1 MMLEGTATL
10 HGHELTDENMLLLEP
25 GLTEIELYVHAGA
38 RLLLLG
44 GLPFESPILLWWNLV
59 GRTQEE
65 LELAREQWVNQDPR
79 FGSIPDYDGP
89 RLEAPIFPARIRASK

>member
-1 MMLEGTATL
+1 MMLEGTATV
-10 HGHELTDENMLLLEP
+10 HGHELNDENMLVLEP
-25 GLTEIELYVHAGA
+25 GLTEIQLDLHAGA

-65 LELAREQWVNQDPR
+65 LSIAREQWVNQDPR

>member
-1 MMLEGTATL
+1 
-10 HGHELTDENMLLLEP
+10 MLLLEP
-25 GLTEIELYVHAGA
+25 GLTEIELDVHAGA

-65 LELAREQWVNQDPR
+65 LELVSGSN
-79 FGSIPDYDGP
+79 GSIKIRVLGSIS
-89 RLEAPIFPARIRASK
+89 RL